1 MAIEFAACFQL
12 NSAMYCG
19 TPSVPLSAKISLD
32 PNMSVLCGGM
42 NHFSSHPSIP
52 VVVRIATAENFA
64 QDKNVSF
71 FFLLLKFL
79 FRFLHRQ
86 NSHSL
91 YIYFFIYIKKL
102 SVFKSNVPNC
112 HLFQ

>member
-1 MAIEFAACFQL
+1 
-12 NSAMYCG
+12 
-19 TPSVPLSAKISLD
+19 
-32 PNMSVLCGGM
+32 M
-42 NHFSSHPSIP
+42 NHFSLYPSIP

-64 QDKNVSF
+64 QDKNVFF
-71 FFLLLKFL
+71 FFLFFLLKFL

-91 YIYFFIYIKKL
+91 YIYSYIYIKKL
-102 SVFKSNVPNC
+102 SVFESNVPNC